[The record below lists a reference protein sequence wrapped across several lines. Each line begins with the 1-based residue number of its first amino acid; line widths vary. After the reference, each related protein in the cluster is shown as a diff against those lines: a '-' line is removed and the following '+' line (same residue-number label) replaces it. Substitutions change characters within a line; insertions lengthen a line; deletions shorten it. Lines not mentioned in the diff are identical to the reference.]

1 MPLRFPFP
9 PKGPALSSPNEVSPR
24 DGPSYTAP
32 FEPAPSVLY
41 DQSEPLDAPGPNEYS
56 YRGPLSRR
64 YLNVFVATLNRSRYL
79 DPSKRCFLFVATPI
93 NSIYASCMNRTVSS
107 NYKAAISHMPRPTR
121 PMRWAEQLFVMISSK
136 HCRRQSQ
143 RSRSRRRTLRSRT
156 WWLRRRKKEEGK
168 QGATSA
174 EALESD

>member
-1 MPLRFPFP
+1 MKLVLETVLRIPSHSNQHHP
-9 PKGPALSSPNEVSPR
+9 YYTISRSLLMPR
-24 DGPSYTAP
+24 DQMNIATA
-32 FEPAPSVLY
+32 V
-41 DQSEPLDAPGPNEYS
+41 
-56 YRGPLSRR
+56 PLSRR

-107 NYKAAISHMPRPTR
+107 NYKVAISHMPRPTR

-174 EALESD
+174 EALEAD